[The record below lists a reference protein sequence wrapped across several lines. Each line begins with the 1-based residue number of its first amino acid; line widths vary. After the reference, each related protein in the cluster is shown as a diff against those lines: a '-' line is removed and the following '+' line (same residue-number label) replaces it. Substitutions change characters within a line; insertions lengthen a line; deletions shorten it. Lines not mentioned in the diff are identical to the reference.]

1 MNENQLKTASEL
13 NQILSRE
20 LERTS
25 QIFEISVE
33 RQSTLNGRIIN
44 WQLDPIKDNLL
55 QIIDE
60 QKSFS
65 GLEYHQMLFCLI
77 KFLLGDQIYY
87 EWLSD
92 GVLPS
97 QMENHTIIIKSIEYP
112 PLLID
117 PFGQYD
123 QWMEKY

>member
-1 MNENQLKTASEL
+1 MTIVFD
-13 NQILSRE
+13 QIS
-20 LERTS
+20 S
-25 QIFEISVE
+25 IK
-33 RQSTLNGRIIN
+33 GRIIN
-44 WQLDPIKDNLL
+44 WQLDTIKENLL

-65 GLEYHQMLFCLI
+65 GPEYHQMLFSLM

-97 QMENHTIIIKSIEYP
+97 EMENHTIIIKSIEYP

-123 QWMEKY
+123 QWMEKYYNLQKNSF